1 MSALVLFGFTA
12 RAQNEPS
19 LGEVARQARNERTLN
34 QQEATP
40 ATSEAR
46 RLAAELD
53 REQEDAGSV
62 PAGFQSYSAE
72 GYRLFV
78 PAPFS
83 VEGRDD
89 TGVLLATAD
98 VTGLTTKVFAA
109 KPIAVLSRPSDVEFQ
124 ELAREF
130 WRPYG
135 SIACEKPKP
144 NVRGRE
150 CTVGGTL
157 FGNQFNGHAR
167 FSEGDSRIVP
177 VVCFATSLVNNNL
190 DYSIHPRTKE
200 ELDNLRS
207 DGLRN
212 MHRQEMAYASNQ
224 LCDTVFD
231 SIRLKEEYGHPQ
243 AAPLV
248 RVVRVSSTPHRDVAS
263 NSASLGDIARQARE
277 EASQQKKARV
287 KVEAEDTINAPPP
300 GFRVHSNTRCDEVCW
315 QESFFLPENARR
327 VKGGNSDNVYVD
339 MLDENTSVVI
349 YFGRTAVSYGYSEY
363 GTAQDVARKWLHAQ
377 GDWGANVSHLT
388 RTVNGHEVA
397 FARSRLAANL
407 NVWIE
412 EDVMVEGNDINF
424 SIGCIVREDRLA
436 DAESVCSTIW
446 ESWRIHR

>member
-12 RAQNEPS
+12 SAQNEPS
-19 LGEVARQARNERTLN
+19 LGEVARQTRNERTLN
-34 QQEATP
+34 KLEATP
-40 ATSEAR
+40 AASEAR

-53 REQEDAGSV
+53 REQEDVGSV
-62 PAGFQSYSAE
+62 PTGFQSYSAE
-72 GYRLFV
+72 GYRLFI

-83 VEGRDD
+83 VEGRND
-89 TGVLLATAD
+89 TGVLLATAN

-144 NVRGRE
+144 GVRGHE
-150 CTVGGTL
+150 CTVSGTL
-157 FGNQFNGHAR
+157 FGNQFNGHAH
-167 FSEGDSRIVP
+167 FVEGDSRIVP

-200 ELDNLRS
+200 ELDDLRA

-231 SIRLKEEYGHPQ
+231 SIRLKEEYNHSQ
-243 AAPLV
+243 ATPLV
-248 RVVRVSSTPHRDVAS
+248 RVVKVSPTFHREVATDG
-263 NSASLGDIARQARE
+263 ASLGDIARQARK
-277 EASQQKKARV
+277 EAAHQVKAQV

-300 GFRVHSNTRCDEVCW
+300 GFLVHSNMRCEEACW
-315 QESFFLPENARR
+315 QETFFLPENARR

-363 GTAQDVARKWLHAQ
+363 GTAQDVARKWLHAR

-388 RTVNGHEVA
+388 RTVNGQEVNFSRA
-397 FARSRLAANL
+397 RLAANL

-412 EDVMVEGNDINF
+412 EDAMVEGNDINF
-424 SIGCIVREDRLA
+424 SIGCIAREDRLA
-436 DAESVCSTIW
+436 DAEAVCSTIW
-446 ESWRIHR
+446 DSWRIHR